1 VCFYL
6 HIIADEESQVD
17 KYLSQRDQVV
27 NSSEELSGEDAGT
40 ESKYNNSNKDDDA
53 GSTDNNSVA
62 PLRRPQKNVQVNKI
76 KDARELFK

>member
-6 HIIADEESQVD
+6 RIIVDKESQVD
-17 KYLSQRDQVV
+17 EYLSQRDQVV

-40 ESKYNNSNKDDDA
+40 ESEYDNSNKDNDA
-53 GSTDNNSVA
+53 GSTDNDSVA
-62 PLRRPQKNVQVNKI
+62 PLRQPRKNVQVNKI

>member
-6 HIIADEESQVD
+6 RIIADEESRVD

-27 NSSEELSGEDAGT
+27 NSSEELSGEDAST
-40 ESKYNNSNKDDDA
+40 ESKYDDSNKDDDA

>member
-6 HIIADEESQVD
+6 RIIADEESQVD
-17 KYLSQRDQVV
+17 EYLSQRDQVV

-40 ESKYNNSNKDDDA
+40 ESEYDDSNKDNDA
-53 GSTDNNSVA
+53 GSTNNNSVA
-62 PLRRPQKNVQVNKI
+62 PPRRPRKNIQVNKI